1 MNNSR
6 MIRVNEEILKESS
19 QIIRGEIK
27 DPRVTSMV
35 TVTRVDTTNDL
46 KYCKIYVSVL
56 GDDKS
61 KSDAIEGLTNA
72 SGYIRKRLATS
83 INLRSTPSVKFIL
96 DDSMEYSMKISK
108 LIKEA
113 NNRE

>member
-1 MNNSR
+1 MNSSR
-6 MIRVNEEILKESS
+6 MIRVNEEILKEAS

-27 DPRVTSMV
+27 DPRVTSMI

-61 KSDAIEGLTNA
+61 KKDAIEGLTSA
-72 SGYIRKRLATS
+72 SGYIRKRLATTV
-83 INLRSTPSVKFIL
+83 NLRTTPSIKFVL
-96 DDSMEYSMKISK
+96 DDSVEYSIKISE